1 MEKIY
6 ILLPVHNNI
15 EMTVRFVNC
24 LSAQTF
30 DNYHLVLIDDGS
42 TDGTSDM
49 VRRRI
54 KSVTVLKGSGDWWWG
69 GSLHRGYLWAKK
81 MGLDPSS
88 VVLIMNNDTEFEKDF
103 LENAMKLLDKSERS
117 LFLARSLD
125 RDTKEIMDAGVKLEW
140 RPYRISK
147 AKRQDE
153 INCLST
159 RGLFMRMSDF
169 IELGGFYPKILP
181 HYWSDYEFTIRAA
194 RSGMKLLID
203 PSLDLYINEK
213 NTGFREFND
222 EPVFKFI
229 AKLFSRRSTLNPV
242 DRIVFIMLSCPSW
255 KYKILNSLDIV
266 WMSLKM
272 IMRQALGRKA

>member
-1 MEKIY
+1 
-6 ILLPVHNNI
+6 
-15 EMTVRFVNC
+15 
-24 LSAQTF
+24 
-30 DNYHLVLIDDGS
+30 
-42 TDGTSDM
+42 
-49 VRRRI
+49 
-54 KSVTVLKGSGDWWWG
+54 
-69 GSLHRGYLWAKK
+69 
-81 MGLDPSS
+81 
-88 VVLIMNNDTEFEKDF
+88 
-103 LENAMKLLDKSERS
+103 MKLLDKSQRS

-125 RDTKEIMDAGVKLEW
+125 KDTKEIMDAGVKLEW

-147 AKRQDE
+147 AKCQDE

-169 IELGGFYPKILP
+169 IDLGGFYPNILP

-194 RSGMKLLID
+194 RRGMKLLID

-213 NTGFREFND
+213 NTGYREFDD

-255 KYKILNSLDIV
+255 KYKILNSFDII